1 MRSSKSTDFGGA
13 TVSSK
18 RSEPL
23 DLERDLPTTAED
35 VAALRRIR
43 ESRRISFADYL
54 RFLSRLQLPSRATR
68 PRKTH
73 EGQEPFEL

>member
-1 MRSSKSTDFGGA
+1 M
-13 TVSSK
+13 SSK
-18 RSEPL
+18 RPEPL

-43 ESRRISFADYL
+43 EGRRISFAEYL
-54 RFLSRLQLPSRATR
+54 RFLSRLAMPSGEARR
-68 PRKTH
+68 RKTH

>member
-1 MRSSKSTDFGGA
+1 
-13 TVSSK
+13 
-18 RSEPL
+18 L

-43 ESRRISFADYL
+43 EGRRMTFVEYL
-54 RFLSRLQLPSRATR
+54 RFLSRQKPAAGAPR
-68 PRKTH
+68 RKTH